1 MTNQDENM
9 AREIIG
15 KRIVIPTK
23 AQGIDVEI
31 VVTPGL
37 IAEILE
43 MKVIEVGGT
52 RDVSIVIIGVQIAPR
67 RTGWVILHNL
77 VAL

>member
-67 RTGWVILHNL
+67 RTG
-77 VAL
+77 